1 MDKQHFLKYEFT
13 KHLQSI
19 PADMKPIFGKMSLH
33 QMIEHMGHSFRQAS
47 GLIPQKPVNTDE
59 ITAKMYS
66 FMMSDR
72 PFKEN
77 TPNPYMPDIPTPP
90 VYESV
95 EKALVNLQKEIDV
108 FFTTF
113 ENNTEKRILNPF
125 FGNLNFDEW
134 VHLLH
139 KHCLHHLRQFG
150 ISL

>member
-1 MDKQHFLKYEFT
+1 MDKQHFLKYEFIT
-13 KHLQSI
+13 HLRSI
-19 PADMKPIFGKMSLH
+19 PAGMQPVFGKMNLH
-33 QMIEHMGHSFRQAS
+33 QMIEHMGFSFRQAS

-77 TPNPYMPDIPTPP
+77 TPNPYLPDVPAAPLSDTID
-90 VYESV
+90 
-95 EKALVNLQKEIDV
+95 KALAELQKNIDV
-108 FFTTF
+108 FFITF
-113 ENNTEKRILNPF
+113 EDNPEKRILNPF

-139 KHCLHHLRQFG
+139 KHSLHHLRQFG
-150 ISL
+150 IYL